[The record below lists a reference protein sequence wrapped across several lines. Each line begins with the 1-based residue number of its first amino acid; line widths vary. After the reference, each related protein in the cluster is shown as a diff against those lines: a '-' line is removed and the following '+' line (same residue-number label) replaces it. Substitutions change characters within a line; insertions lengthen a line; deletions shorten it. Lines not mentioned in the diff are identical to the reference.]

1 MAVLLTKIIVDFG
14 EICAIIV
21 WYNQLMTYERSH
33 MKHDIRT
40 VDYNMSLEEI
50 GEHLGLTRERVRQ
63 IQNEALVKL
72 KNGLMERGY
81 TAQDFLQ
88 VLGMKA
94 DADSEEFICNLRR
107 TKDQ

>member
-1 MAVLLTKIIVDFG
+1 
-14 EICAIIV
+14 
-21 WYNQLMTYERSH
+21 

-40 VDYNMSLEEI
+40 VEYNMSLEEI
-50 GEHLGLTRERVRQ
+50 AQHMGLTRERVRQ

-72 KNGLMERGY
+72 KNGLIERGY
-81 TAQDFLQ
+81 TAEDFLQ

-94 DADSEEFICNLRR
+94 DQDTEEFICNLRR

>member
-1 MAVLLTKIIVDFG
+1 
-14 EICAIIV
+14 
-21 WYNQLMTYERSH
+21 

-40 VDYNMSLEEI
+40 VEYNMSLEDI
-50 GEHLGLTRERVRQ
+50 AQHMGLTRERVRQ

-72 KNGLMERGY
+72 KNGLLERGY
-81 TAQDFLQ
+81 TAEDFLQ

-94 DADSEEFICNLRR
+94 DQDTEEFICNLRR